1 MTPGTIRGS
10 IVGERVAWVRQML
23 DGLRQL
29 PLDSIESFRQD
40 PRNPAAAESYLR
52 RAIEALLDLGRHIL
66 AKGFGVAA
74 AEYYYPS
81 ISCFFCSIFGGP
93 RCARDSAP
101 PICSSLRFGVFAREL
116 FFLQWVAARLR
127 WVLRGD
133 PSFRYRNPRPLQ
145 SELQPT
151 RSTDAAGTTMWT
163 PNPYFYRFRVHLSG
177 PVRNGSMIPH
187 GL

>member
-29 PLDSIESFRQD
+29 PLHSIESFRQD

-74 AEYYYPS
+74 AES
-81 ISCFFCSIFGGP
+81 KDIADGLVK
-93 RCARDSAP
+93 A
-101 PICSSLRFGVFAREL
+101 GVLADEDGS
-116 FFLQWVAARLR
+116 
-127 WVLRGD
+127 VLRKMAG
-133 PSFRYRNPRPLQ
+133 YRNRMVHFYHEVSTEELYRLC
-145 SELQPT
+145 SE
-151 RSTDAAGTTMWT
+151 RSSDIDRLCGALTVWLKRT
-163 PNPYFYRFRVHLSG
+163 PERMDPD
-177 PVRNGSMIPH
+177 I
-187 GL
+187 